1 MGAEDKGGL
10 RGVTESANVGT
21 QPDRDELEVTLVG
34 PGYGESVVL
43 HIGDGNWVIVD
54 SCIDR
59 DDQPRALG
67 YLQSLGVDPSQAV
80 GLVVATH
87 WHDDHIR
94 GMSRVVEVCKEAVF
108 CCAAALRDKEF
119 LTAVG
124 AWGRRDVAIDG
135 SGVRE
140 IHAVLT
146 QLQSRAAQPRFALAN
161 MCIYS
166 RDGCRVWCLSPGS
179 AEFSNSLRSIGALFP
194 NAGSTKTR
202 VPSVSPNDVAVVLW
216 ISVGNAALLLGSD
229 SEKGAWVEILQSR
242 ERPSGR
248 ASVFKVPHHGSA
260 NAHEDRVWSTML
272 EPNPYAV
279 LTPWCK
285 GGRVLPTKRDV
296 ERILSQTPNAFATSK
311 AEPAKQSGKRRDR
324 TVDRTIRES
333 KVRLRQQ
340 PIFIGS
346 VRLRRRIDSD
356 SGWNVERF
364 GPACHLRD
372 FAA

>member
-1 MGAEDKGGL
+1 MGAEDQGGL
-10 RGVTESANVGT
+10 RRVTESASVGT

-59 DDQPRALG
+59 DGYPRALG
-67 YLQSLGVDPSQAV
+67 YLRSLGVDPSQAV

-146 QLQSRAAQPRFALAN
+146 QLQSRAAQPTFALAN
-161 MCIYS
+161 MRIYS
-166 RDGCRVWCLSPGS
+166 RGRCRVWSLSPGS

-216 ISVGNAALLLGSD
+216 ISVGGTELLLGSD

-248 ASVFKVPHHGSA
+248 ASVFKVPHHGSE
-260 NAHEDRVWSTML
+260 NADEAGVWRTML

-296 ERILSQTPNAFATSK
+296 DRILNQTPNAFATSK
-311 AEPAKQSGKRRDR
+311 AGLAKQSGKRRDR

-340 PIFIGS
+340 PILTGS